1 MKLKS
6 STIRKLGNLFSLL
19 SEVNVPDI
27 PNSDDEIKSSEFTKL
42 WRLAELANFFDSW
55 NSLYLLSST
64 PKRSEIVKR
73 LKLLEYKASEYSV
86 LQVSKSPKIIMICIY
101 DQSFGSNQQKFLA
114 DRFQKRTIYYLPKQE
129 YFLSSDISDE
139 VAKSIFGE
147 ITKKRLRAM
156 DLSEIF
162 NSDRTITHLSIK
174 ATHEISGFHG
184 LEEIIFDGDNVKQGL
199 YGLHKRQDI
208 RVNIDQI
215 GPRVAISTENFD
227 LKIGAN
233 LRIKTIDGLSEILD
247 IL

>member
-6 STIRKLGNLFSLL
+6 STIRKLRNLLSLL
-19 SEVNVPDI
+19 SEMNVPDI
-27 PNSDDEIKSSEFTKL
+27 PSSDDEIKSSEFTKL
-42 WRLAELANFFDSW
+42 WKFAELANLLDSW
-55 NSLYLLSST
+55 NSLYLISST
-64 PKRSEIVKR
+64 PKRSEIVER

-86 LQVSKSPKIIMICIY
+86 LQLSKNPKIIMICIY
-101 DQSFGSNQQKFLA
+101 EQSFGSNQQKFLA
-114 DRFQKRTIYYLPKQE
+114 DRFQKQTIYYLPKQG
-129 YFLSSDISDE
+129 YFLSSDISDK
-139 VAKSIFGE
+139 VAKSLFGE

-162 NSDRTITHLSIK
+162 NSDRRITYLSIK

-184 LEEIIFDGDNVKQGL
+184 LEEIIFHGKNVKQGL
-199 YGLHKRQDI
+199 HGLHKRQDI

-215 GPRVAISTENFD
+215 GPRVAVSTDNFD

-233 LRIKTIDGLSEILD
+233 LRIKTMDGLSEILE